1 MGCYFISND
10 VTRILIIMMQ
20 LLRHY
25 TLALINA
32 LEKCI
37 GTFYQRVAP
46 DLAATG
52 CRMSRLTG
60 ARAAARV
67 LRESGGFQLIY

>member
-1 MGCYFISND
+1 MEVDNRGSSHYYD
-10 VTRILIIMMQ
+10 AIITS
-20 LLRHY
+20 LHP
-25 TLALINA
+25 LAS

-37 GTFYQRVAP
+37 GTFYQRVAT

-60 ARAAARV
+60 AREAARV